1 VTETSIKDEQPLPV
15 VQIVF
20 QEPSIGRTRPD
31 RAREQL
37 SSLRTDQLIR
47 ESTRSH
53 FEQLWKSEQTG
64 EEQLGFH
71 QFGIDY
77 DEGYRSA

>member
-31 RAREQL
+31 RAGEQL